1 MGRRLG
7 QHFLFDP
14 AILDRIVDALHPDP
28 RDFVVEIGAGR
39 GTLTK
44 RLAPRVGSVVTI
56 ERDAPLAS
64 SLQAEL
70 ADNCTLKTAD
80 ALEVEW
86 AAGRDPQAPYKVV
99 GNIPYAITTPLLDK
113 ALDAPL
119 PDCIVFLLQREVGD
133 RLSAAPGT
141 KAYGGLTVGVQTVA
155 AVERLFVVRPGS
167 FRPPPKVES
176 VVVRL
181 IPLAEPIVPVEDR
194 WAFRRFVT
202 GLFGQRR
209 RQLTRA
215 LRTVTGLS
223 AEAIQDLIGPLGLAA
238 TARPEV
244 LTPHEFAALFAAI
257 PR

>member
-28 RDFVVEIGAGR
+28 GDFVVEIGAGR
-39 GTLTK
+39 GTLTQ
-44 RLAPRVGSVVTI
+44 RLASRVGAVVAI
-56 ERDAPLAS
+56 ERDQGLVS
-64 SLQAEL
+64 SLQAAL
-70 ADNCTLKTAD
+70 PDNCTVRAAD
-80 ALEVEW
+80 ALEVDW
-86 AAGRDPQAPYKVV
+86 VAGRDPQAPYKVV
-99 GNIPYAITTPLLDK
+99 GNIPYAITTPLIDK
-113 ALDAPL
+113 ALAEPL
-119 PDCIVFLLQREVGD
+119 PSCIVFLVQREVGD

-141 KAYGGLTVGVQTVA
+141 KAYGALTVGVQSVA

-176 VVVRL
+176 VVVRMV
-181 IPLAEPIVPVEDR
+181 PLAEPLVPTTQRE
-194 WAFRRFVT
+194 AFRGFVA

-209 RQLTRA
+209 RQVRRA

-223 AEAIQDLIGPLGLAA
+223 ADAVQDIVGPLGLDAS
-238 TARPEV
+238 ARAEV
-244 LTPHEFAALFAAI
+244 FTPHEFAALFGAM

>member
-28 RDFVVEIGAGR
+28 DDFVVEIGAGR
-39 GTLTK
+39 GTLTR
-44 RLAPRVGSVVTI
+44 RLAPRVGSVLTI
-56 ERDAPLAS
+56 ERDESLAS
-64 SLQAEL
+64 ALRDEL
-70 ADNCTLKTAD
+70 AGNCTVVAAD

-86 AAGRDPQAPYKVV
+86 AAGRDPAQPYKVV
-99 GNIPYAITTPLLDK
+99 GNIPYAITTPLIDK
-113 ALDAPL
+113 ALDPPP
-119 PDCIVFLLQREVGD
+119 PDLIVFLLQREVGD
-133 RLSAAPGT
+133 RLGASPGT
-141 KAYGGLTVGVQTVA
+141 KTYGGLTVGVQTAA

-167 FRPPPKVES
+167 FRPPPKVDS

-181 IPLAEPIVPVEDR
+181 APLADPVVASTDR
-194 WAFRRFVT
+194 PAFRRFVA

-223 AEAIQDLIGPLGLAA
+223 ADEVEALLEQLGLDAA
-238 TARPEV
+238 ARPEV
-244 LTPHEFAALFAAI
+244 ITPHEFAMLFGAV

>member
-28 RDFVVEIGAGR
+28 EDFVVEIGAGR
-39 GTLTK
+39 GTLTR
-44 RLAPRVGSVVTI
+44 RLAPRVGSVLTI
-56 ERDAPLAS
+56 ERDARLAS
-64 SLQAEL
+64 ALRDEL
-70 ADNCTLKTAD
+70 ADNCTVMAAD

-86 AAGRDPQAPYKVV
+86 AAGRDPAMPYKVV
-99 GNIPYAITTPLLDK
+99 GNIPYAITTPLIDK
-113 ALDAPL
+113 ALDPAP
-119 PDCIVFLLQREVGD
+119 PDLIVFLLQREVGD
-133 RLSAAPGT
+133 RLGASPGT
-141 KAYGGLTVGVQTVA
+141 KTYGGLTVGVQTAA

-167 FRPPPKVES
+167 FRPPPKVDS

-181 IPLAEPIVPVEDR
+181 APLAEPVVASIDR
-194 WAFRRFVT
+194 PAFRRFVA

-215 LRTVTGLS
+215 LRTVSGLS
-223 AEAIQDLIGPLGLAA
+223 ADEVHGLLEQLGLDAA
-238 TARPEV
+238 ARPEV
-244 LTPHEFAALFAAI
+244 LTPHEFAALFGAV